1 MPLSVQDFRSIAG
14 TTNYGSRDIVVGA
27 DGNVSIG
34 KIGRSSISKNDKVLN
49 ANTMSAFRN
58 ALKESFGTLGE
69 HAFDTVLGT
78 RMQLGKSL
86 RKSDVEKTV
95 SQLESVKLMHLKN
108 EIARLVG
115 ADPRALSRGQEFV
128 DMVVGGRSDW
138 QLTGLAENCDCSLD
152 SIKAAAA
159 RYVETKIKVFDQL
172 NPDAP
177 KNAVTAPG
185 VGGEV
190 NVAPTDPTGLLRL
203 DEVAFNSSETSVE
216 DRVKSGQIG
225 VGMRVNL
232 QSESPLL
239 FEKLKTNG
247 VEPGFIV
254 RKDWSAADTRSLMA
268 DALTVGA
275 EMGVNGSAAEILR
288 HGSQQGAGHPASMAF
303 TAETI
308 MMRDLGRPETPL
320 GAAFAAKFPGM
331 TVDELFPA
339 DMAAASA
346 DRADKLKNVKEELF
360 AQIRDAVMAE
370 QDTKKLP
377 LCKRFAERHIVKLD
391 YNEGDRGLISR
402 CRTGSAGKMRLPER
416 CSVKG
421 GAFKGFFFHKF
432 RLTTGD
438 KASAG
443 AVAEAFANDL
453 TRLAGI
459 PAQELS
465 IVRGSYSDGH
475 TKLMLQAKFADG
487 YKDLE
492 NGFLTEGRIDPK
504 HNVESL
510 GRYKAMFLL
519 LADRDAIGSH
529 GQNKGFK
536 DGRFFAID
544 PGHSLEGN
552 GADLEIHDDLSF
564 VDKSVNVF
572 EKRFQN
578 FSVFDQSTHF
588 EKFQGVLDLRNL
600 KNSNKIEQLYNDYC
614 AKFMNPPEA
623 DKELSKMILTRLESM
638 KKELDS
644 QMAKILN
651 AFEPHLKF
659 YDAMMAGIEVK
670 EQGDDQVRPQVDQKG
685 KRRDVIQLYN
695 PNPAVSAKD
704 KQFIVEHGIETLSN
718 LEKLLSKTKN
728 TTPKGEPLLHLEV
741 VQNTRVP
748 WSAKFENGI
757 ITYTS
762 SKPLSKAAQK
772 ELEFVM
778 SNARMGMGDN
788 VVTVDR
794 TTGRTQ
800 IVLAVQNSVKFFNRF
815 DESTVMGRKR

>member
-177 KNAVTAPG
+177 KNVVAAPG

-331 TVDELFPA
+331 TADELFPA

-370 QDTKKLP
+370 QDTKNLP

-492 NGFLTEGRIDPK
+492 DGFIKDGRI
-504 HNVESL
+504 NSFGVESL

-552 GADLEIHDDLSF
+552 GKDLEIHDDLSF
-564 VDKSVNVF
+564 VDKSVNLF
-572 EKRFQN
+572 EKRFKN
-578 FSVFDQSTHF
+578 FSVFDDSTHF

-614 AKFMNPPEA
+614 SKFKNPPKA
-623 DKELSKMILTRLESM
+623 DKELSKMVLTRLESM

-659 YDAMMAGIEVK
+659 YDAMMAGIET
-670 EQGDDQVRPQVDQKG
+670 QNQVDETISING
-685 KRRDVIQLYN
+685 KQRGVIRMDGKSPVVTEATKRYIGEC
-695 PNPAVSAKD
+695 A
-704 KQFIVEHGIETLSN
+704 IETIAN
-718 LEKLLSKTKN
+718 LEKATSPITWMSAN
-728 TTPKGEPLLHLEV
+728 GEVALRHLEV
-741 VQNTRVP
+741 LQETRIP
-748 WSAKFENGI
+748 WSATYENGNI
-757 ITYTS
+757 VYTNT
-762 SKPLSKAAQK
+762 KPLPPDAKTLLSSLLWRQGQGNVLALDQK
-772 ELEFVM
+772 TGQ
-778 SNARMGMGDN
+778 AR
-788 VVTVDR
+788 
-794 TTGRTQ
+794 
-800 IVLAVQNSVKFFNRF
+800 IVLTPENRMRFFEAFRENEVIQVKRNIWQ
-815 DESTVMGRKR
+815 

>member
-177 KNAVTAPG
+177 KNAVAAPG

-288 HGSQQGAGHPASMAF
+288 HGSRQGAGHPASMAF

-331 TVDELFPA
+331 TADELFPA

-370 QDTKKLP
+370 QDTKNLP

-492 NGFLTEGRIDPK
+492 DGFIKDGRI
-504 HNVESL
+504 NSFGVESL

-552 GADLEIHDDLSF
+552 GKDLEIHDDLSF
-564 VDKSVNVF
+564 VDKSVNLF
-572 EKRFQN
+572 EKRFKN
-578 FSVFDQSTHF
+578 FSVFDDSTHF

-614 AKFMNPPEA
+614 SKFKNPPEA
-623 DKELSKMILTRLESM
+623 DKELSKMVLTRLESM

-659 YDAMMAGIEVK
+659 YDAMMAGIET
-670 EQGDDQVRPQVDQKG
+670 QNQVDETISING
-685 KRRDVIQLYN
+685 KQRGVIRMDGKSPVVTEATKRYIGEC
-695 PNPAVSAKD
+695 A
-704 KQFIVEHGIETLSN
+704 IETIAN
-718 LEKLLSKTKN
+718 LEKATSPITWMSAN
-728 TTPKGEPLLHLEV
+728 GEVALRHLEV
-741 VQNTRVP
+741 LQETRIP
-748 WSAKFENGI
+748 WSATYENGNI
-757 ITYTS
+757 VYTNT
-762 SKPLSKAAQK
+762 KPLPPDAKTLLSSLLWRQGQNNVLAFDEKTGQ
-772 ELEFVM
+772 
-778 SNARMGMGDN
+778 AR
-788 VVTVDR
+788 
-794 TTGRTQ
+794 
-800 IVLAVQNSVKFFNRF
+800 IVLTPENRMRFFEAFRENEVIQVKRNIWQ
-815 DESTVMGRKR
+815 

>member
-138 QLTGLAENCDCSLD
+138 QLAGLAENCNCSLD

-331 TVDELFPA
+331 TADELFPA
-339 DMAAASA
+339 DMASASA

-370 QDTKKLP
+370 QDTKNLP

-492 NGFLTEGRIDPK
+492 DGFIKDGRI
-504 HNVESL
+504 NSFGVESL

-552 GADLEIHDDLSF
+552 GKDLEIHDDLSF
-564 VDKSVNVF
+564 VDKSVNLF
-572 EKRFQN
+572 EKRFKN
-578 FSVFDQSTHF
+578 FSVFDDSTHF

-614 AKFMNPPEA
+614 SKFKNPPEA
-623 DKELSKMILTRLESM
+623 DKELSKMVLTRLESM

-659 YDAMMAGIEVK
+659 YDAMMAGIET
-670 EQGDDQVRPQVDQKG
+670 QNQVDETISING
-685 KRRDVIQLYN
+685 KQRGVISMDGKS
-695 PNPAVSAKD
+695 PVVTEATKR
-704 KQFIVEHGIETLSN
+704 FIGECAIETIAN
-718 LEKLLSKTKN
+718 LEKATSPTTWLSAN
-728 TTPKGEPLLHLEV
+728 GEVALRHLEV
-741 VQNTRVP
+741 LQDTRIP
-748 WSAKFENGI
+748 WSATYENGNI
-757 ITYTS
+757 VYTN
-762 SKPLSKAAQK
+762 SKPLPRDAQSLLSRLLWNHGQDGVLTLNEK
-772 ELEFVM
+772 TGQ
-778 SNARMGMGDN
+778 AR
-788 VVTVDR
+788 
-794 TTGRTQ
+794 
-800 IVLAVQNSVKFFNRF
+800 IVLTPENRMRFFESFRENEVIQVKRNIWQ
-815 DESTVMGRKR
+815 